1 MPMTPFDIVLVNVVS
16 YMGGIFTGMGFCF
29 RYKNSLIARSR
40 SQDRF
45 VRNPVDVTH
54 HMQAQP
60 TQPSAPVHLA
70 TVWTGAAVDPGAASE
85 VLRFELSPS
94 DVLEEALWVVVD
106 DDDGVEVVPDECNED
121 NNVLSFDAVSCP

>member
-1 MPMTPFDIVLVNVVS
+1 MTECAEGRISIVVRAGNSGAVDFDAGVPVS
-16 YMGGIFTGMGFCF
+16 LY
-29 RYKNSLIARSR
+29 
-40 SQDRF
+40 
-45 VRNPVDVTH
+45 
-54 HMQAQP
+54 